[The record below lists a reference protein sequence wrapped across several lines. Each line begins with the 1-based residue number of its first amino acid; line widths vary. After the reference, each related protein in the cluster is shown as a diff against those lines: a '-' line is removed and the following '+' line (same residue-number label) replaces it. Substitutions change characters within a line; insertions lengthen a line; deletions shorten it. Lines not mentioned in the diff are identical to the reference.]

1 MNNKGFTLLEMM
13 GVLILLTVILM
24 VVIPNIT
31 NTIKKSN
38 LDQLKEYENT
48 VCLGA
53 KTYVREEN
61 VEVTG
66 NFPVSGSILVSKNY
80 ISSSLINPSTKKN
93 VIQERVILSYDA
105 NHSLKCELED

>member
-48 VCLGA
+48 FCLGA

-61 VEVTG
+61 ITVTG
-66 NFPVSGSILVSKNY
+66 NYTVTGSILVSKSY
-80 ISSSLINPSTKKN
+80 ISSSLINPDTKKN
-93 VIQERVILSYDA
+93 VTQERVILSYDT
-105 NHSLKCELED
+105 NHVLTCELED